1 MRWTGFARG
10 IAATFAALVFLSSC
24 VVVEEPGP
32 VRPGPGP
39 GPGFCTREFQPVC
52 AGRGNERRT
61 FSNAC
66 LADRSGFRPIHRGE
80 CRGGSS
86 QPPRA
91 CTLEF
96 QPVCAQRGSTR
107 RTFSNACT
115 ADASGF
121 RVLHRGECRQGG
133 GGGGGQQQVCTREYR
148 PVCAR
153 QGGQLR
159 TFGNSCEAD
168 AAGWRVIGPGR
179 C

>member
-1 MRWTGFARG
+1 MGWTAFARG
-10 IAATFAALVFLSSC
+10 LAAIFAALVFLSSC
-24 VVVEEPGP
+24 VVVEEPRP
-32 VRPGPGP
+32 VRPGPG
-39 GPGFCTREFQPVC
+39 GGFCTREYQPVC
-52 AGRGNERRT
+52 AGRGNERQT

-66 LADRSGFRPIHRGE
+66 MADRSGFRVIHRGE
-80 CRGGSS
+80 CRRGGSS

-96 QPVCAQRGSTR
+96 QPVCGQRGNTR

-121 RVLHRGECRQGG
+121 RVLHRGECRSS
-133 GGGGGQQQVCTREYR
+133 GGGGQPQVCTREYR

-153 QGGQLR
+153 QGGRLR

-168 AAGWRVIGPGR
+168 AAGWRVVAPGR

>member
-1 MRWTGFARG
+1 MRWTAFARG
-10 IAATFAALVFLSSC
+10 LGAMFAALVFLSSC

-32 VRPGPGP
+32 VRPGPG
-39 GPGFCTREFQPVC
+39 FCTREYQPVC
-52 AGRGNERRT
+52 GQRGDTRRT
-61 FSNAC
+61 FPNGCVANQ
-66 LADRSGFRPIHRGE
+66 SGFRVVHPGE
-80 CRGGSS
+80 CRRGGN

-96 QPVCAQRGSTR
+96 QPVCGQRGNTW

-121 RVLHRGECRQGG
+121 RVVHRGECRSGG
-133 GGGGGQQQVCTREYR
+133 GGGGNQQQFCTREYR

-153 QGGQLR
+153 QGGRLR
-159 TFGNSCEAD
+159 TFGNACEAD